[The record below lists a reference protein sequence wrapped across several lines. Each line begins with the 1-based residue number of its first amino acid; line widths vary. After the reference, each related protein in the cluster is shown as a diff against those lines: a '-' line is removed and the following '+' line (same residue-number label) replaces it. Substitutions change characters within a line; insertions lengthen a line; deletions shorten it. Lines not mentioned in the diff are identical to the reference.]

1 MSPIPGQAAAS
12 ISGRSFD
19 ITARVSCASDDNGVL
34 FAYGTENSGI
44 SFFVLNNRLVID
56 YNAFDDH
63 SIIESDSTLPNGEV
77 ELKAEFRRL
86 GKNGTIELFINEK
99 PSAKPMPNGAIHDI
113 NMTFISPP
121 LLSFH
126 IASVQFFLPA
136 GHTSWVPDNYN
147 HE

>member
-63 SIIESDSTLPNGEV
+63 SIIESDRTLPNGEV

-86 GKNGTIELFINEK
+86 GKNGTIELL
-99 PSAKPMPNGAIHDI
+99 S
-113 NMTFISPP
+113 MTNQ
-121 LLSFH
+121 
-126 IASVQFFLPA
+126 A
-136 GHTSWVPDNYN
+136 
-147 HE
+147 E